1 MIDKKKIGVII
12 LAAGSSSRLG
22 FPKQLVKFE
31 GKNLLQKMIDLA
43 DDFSF
48 DAKVLVLGANSDEIK
63 RGIDSK
69 NFKIALNEEW
79 AEGMSS
85 SIRKGVVLCEEME
98 KLDHLLILLS
108 DQPFVNSEKIEQLI
122 QLQLKNK
129 IPATFS
135 EYDGNIGVPAIFS
148 KEVFSDL
155 KKLSGDQGA
164 KKLIYKG
171 KFEYQTLNFE
181 KGNFD
186 VDTKEDVEF
195 LKKLEN
201 KNK

>member
-1 MIDKKKIGVII
+1 MINNQKIGVMI

-22 FPKQLVKFE
+22 FPKQLVEFE

-43 DDFSF
+43 EDFSL
-48 DAKVLVLGANSDEIK
+48 DLKVLVLGANADEIK

-69 NFKIALNEEW
+69 NFKIVLNKEW
-79 AEGMSS
+79 PEGMSS
-85 SIRKGVVLCEEME
+85 SIRKGIIYSEEFE

-122 QLQLKNK
+122 QLQLKNNK
-129 IPATFS
+129 AVTFS
-135 EYDGNIGVPAIFS
+135 EYEGNIGVPAIFS

-155 KKLSGDQGA
+155 KKLTGDQGA
-164 KKLIYKG
+164 KKLIYKEN
-171 KFEYQTLNFE
+171 FEYQTLSFE

-195 LKKLEN
+195 LKQLEN
-201 KNK
+201 K